1 MALFPLNKDMFQIF
15 KFHVNTHLNLN
26 KVTNIIYFLYTLIY
40 FFKENG
46 KNRKRKTS
54 NILTIWNINNG
65 KVITYSFTVKCK

>member
-1 MALFPLNKDMFQIF
+1 MALFPPNKDMLQIF
-15 KFHVNTHLNLN
+15 KFHVNIHLNLN

-46 KNRKRKTS
+46 KNRKRKNS

-65 KVITYSFTVKCK
+65 KVITCSFTVKCK